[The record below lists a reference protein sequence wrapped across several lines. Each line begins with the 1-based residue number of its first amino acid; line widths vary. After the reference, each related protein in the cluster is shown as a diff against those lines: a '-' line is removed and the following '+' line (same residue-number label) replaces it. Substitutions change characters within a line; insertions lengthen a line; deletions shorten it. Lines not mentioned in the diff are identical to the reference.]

1 MGNAHTFFVGEDGVL
16 VHNSYSEGAGG
27 NFDKLTQNEIRRIQN
42 AANKINDVITV
53 AGSRVNP
60 NKCLHPNSD
69 WDYVINA
76 NSKKRRRATSSL
88 PGAKDIKNGVPNTTD
103 VFKGDVDKTRPYV
116 TVYPD

>member
-1 MGNAHTFFVGEDGVL
+1 ML
-16 VHNSYSEGAGG
+16 VHNSYSEGVGG

-76 NSKKRRRATSSL
+76 NSKK
-88 PGAKDIKNGVPNTTD
+88 
-103 VFKGDVDKTRPYV
+103 GDVLQVLFLELRT
-116 TVYPD
+116 